1 MTIESIETIEPDT
14 EELRLELRLRMLEA
28 QEQAQNNFLAFC
40 KYVWP
45 EMLIGEHH
53 RKIASALDRVISGD
67 CKRLMI
73 AMPPRHGKEIAHS
86 TPVLTP
92 KGWTKHGMLKPGDQV
107 FHPSGNPVYVLA
119 ESKGHVDDYLVT
131 TSSGETIRCHA
142 NHEWTVYDRSRG
154 SWRVVEAKYLAT
166 QKLHSG
172 PENKR
177 GGRYRFQLPEIMPLN
192 FEEKVLPLDPYFL
205 GTWLGDGTA
214 SGADF
219 VYHPS
224 DPEPRI
230 EIERRGFV
238 VSSEHSHATTS
249 VIKAMFGGQGIRK
262 VLKELGVYRNK
273 HIPDIYLRS
282 SIEQRLDL
290 LAGLIDTDGHVERT
304 TSRVRIAT
312 CSEFLKCSLVEL
324 LTSLGQR
331 PYVHEQ
337 LPCLSTSGIQGK
349 QIVYYVGFQPTLDIP
364 TKIPRKRVK
373 RVSLS
378 RRATAITQV
387 EFLPNG
393 EMGKCI
399 QVDAEDGL
407 YLVGTTLIPTHNSQ
421 MGSYLFPAYLMGKR
435 PTSKL
440 IVGSHTAEL
449 AQRFGRMIRNLVSED
464 NYRDLFPEM
473 ALSAD
478 SKAAGR
484 WDTSAGGEAFFIGK
498 GGAMTGRGGD
508 VVILDDILDEQ
519 DAVSNTAMENT
530 WSWYT
535 SGPRQR
541 LQPGGAIIVIN
552 TRWKTDDLSGRLLR
566 QQGQLKTDQWEV
578 LEFPAILPSGNPLW
592 PEYWKLEEL
601 EKVKMSI
608 GLRKWQAQWQQQP
621 TAEEGAI
628 LKREWWRAWPDQHPP
643 PVDYIIQSYDTA
655 YSKKET
661 ADFSVIT
668 TWGVFHP
675 TADDGPNVILMGV
688 KKGRWDFPELK
699 RVAMDEYRYWQPD
712 NVLIE
717 AKATG
722 TTLQQEL
729 RRVGIPVTMYAPGGR
744 RAGQD
749 KVSRANAV
757 APILESGMVWAPDT
771 DWAEDLIE
779 ECAAFP
785 NGDHDDQVDSTIQAL
800 MRFRSG
806 NFITLSTDEQ
816 WGDTNEKEVVPEYY

>member
-1 MTIESIETIEPDT
+1 MMNDNGMDAEA
-14 EELRLELRLRMLEA
+14 LRLELRLRVLEA
-28 QEQAQNNFLAFC
+28 QERAQTDFLSFC
-40 KYVWP
+40 RYVWP
-45 EMLIGEHH
+45 EMLVGEHH
-53 RKIASALDRVISGD
+53 KIIARALDRVISGE

-73 AMPPRHGKEIAHS
+73 AMPPRHGK
-86 TPVLTP
+86 
-92 KGWTKHGMLKPGDQV
+92 
-107 FHPSGNPVYVLA
+107 
-119 ESKGHVDDYLVT
+119 
-131 TSSGETIRCHA
+131 
-142 NHEWTVYDRSRG
+142 
-154 SWRVVEAKYLAT
+154 
-166 QKLHSG
+166 
-172 PENKR
+172 
-177 GGRYRFQLPEIMPLN
+177 
-192 FEEKVLPLDPYFL
+192 
-205 GTWLGDGTA
+205 
-214 SGADF
+214 
-219 VYHPS
+219 
-224 DPEPRI
+224 
-230 EIERRGFV
+230 
-238 VSSEHSHATTS
+238 
-249 VIKAMFGGQGIRK
+249 
-262 VLKELGVYRNK
+262 
-273 HIPDIYLRS
+273 
-282 SIEQRLDL
+282 
-290 LAGLIDTDGHVERT
+290 
-304 TSRVRIAT
+304 
-312 CSEFLKCSLVEL
+312 
-324 LTSLGQR
+324 
-331 PYVHEQ
+331 
-337 LPCLSTSGIQGK
+337 
-349 QIVYYVGFQPTLDIP
+349 
-364 TKIPRKRVK
+364 
-373 RVSLS
+373 
-378 RRATAITQV
+378 
-387 EFLPNG
+387 
-393 EMGKCI
+393 
-399 QVDAEDGL
+399 
-407 YLVGTTLIPTHNSQ
+407 SQ
-421 MGSYLFPAYLMGKR
+421 MGSYLFPAYLMGRR
-435 PTSKL
+435 PKSKL

-464 NYRDLFPEM
+464 SYRELFPDM
-473 ALSAD
+473 TLSAD

-552 TRWKTDDLSGRLLR
+552 TRWKTDDLSGRLLK

-578 LEFPAILPSGNPLW
+578 LEFPAILPSGKPLW

-621 TAEEGAI
+621 TADEGAI
-628 LKREWWRAWPDQHPP
+628 LKREWWRVWPSETPP
-643 PVDYIIQSYDTA
+643 AVDYVIQSYDTA

-675 TADDGPNVILMGV
+675 SMDDGPNVVLMGV

-699 RVAMDEYRYWQPD
+699 RVAVQEYRYWQPD

-729 RRVGIPVTMYAPGGR
+729 RRMGIPVTMYAPGGR
-744 RAGQD
+744 RSGQD

-771 DWAEDLIE
+771 EWAQDLIE

-785 NGDHDDQVDSTIQAL
+785 NGDHDDQVDSTMQAL

-806 NFITLSTDEQ
+806 NFISLESDEV
-816 WGDTNEKEVVPEYY
+816 WGDSEEKGVVHEYY